1 MIVIQST
8 GNDISTNDVLDWL
21 YFFDSNPVLRLN
33 DSCVVES
40 ISIDEKVIFSF
51 EDTQLDLEEVSSYW
65 YRRGNLC
72 APKNE
77 LKKLNY
83 LAQKLSIPLNKEID
97 SAYAKV
103 DLAAGKNTIGKYS
116 DNAIDK
122 IQMLVLAV
130 RSGLKVPKTIVT
142 GQMQKLNEF
151 IASCPS
157 KIITKAIDTDTK
169 NIENY
174 PGFNCSLTL
183 GTTIIT
189 PESFKNIN
197 IENCTPA
204 LFQQYVEKK
213 YELRVFYLKG
223 KFYPMAI
230 FSQQNEKTKI
240 DFRNFDKEMPNRVV
254 PYNLPKHI
262 ERKITV
268 FMNGIGLET
277 GSLDLIYSTDNEY
290 VFLEVNPIGQYQ
302 WLEKNCNYPISK
314 EIAEDLMNY
323 G

>member
-8 GNDISTNDVLDWL
+8 RNDISTNDVLDWL
-21 YFFDSNPVLRLN
+21 YFSQGNPVLRLN
-33 DSCVVES
+33 DSFVVES
-40 ISIDEKVIFSF
+40 ITIDEKVVFSF
-51 EDTQLDLEEVSSYW
+51 ENTQLDLEEVSSYW

-72 APKNE
+72 ASKKE
-77 LKKLNY
+77 LKKLTY
-83 LAQKLSIPLNKEID
+83 FAQKLSVPLSKEIN

-103 DLAAGKNTIGKYS
+103 DLTSGKNSLGKYS
-116 DNAIDK
+116 DNRIDK

-142 GQMQKLNEF
+142 GQMKKLNEF

-157 KIITKAIDTDTK
+157 KIITKAIDIDTM

-174 PGFNCSLTL
+174 PGFNCFLTL
-183 GTTIIT
+183 ATAIIT
-189 PESFKNIN
+189 PESIRNQN

-204 LFQQYVEKK
+204 LFQQYIEKK

-240 DFRNFDKEMPNRVV
+240 DFRNFDKELPNRIV

-262 ERKITV
+262 ERKISV
-268 FMNGIGLET
+268 FMNSIGLET